1 MIQVSQKRVGG
12 ASGQRHGRTLQ
23 GRALRQ
29 KSSRGETSACTP
41 RELWSVSYTSELSQ
55 TEAKEMGLPVSP
67 TAYPWSGYKL
77 QSLPVPCTIRQSGLV
92 ALEHPPWW
100 LWEPRAHDLEMCTEI
115 TSKRMWAEHQHC
127 QPHIRSS
134 PETFVSFT
142 ANLCCRLHI

>member
-1 MIQVSQKRVGG
+1 M
-12 ASGQRHGRTLQ
+12 AEALQ

-29 KSSRGETSACTP
+29 KSSRGEASACTP

-77 QSLPVPCTIRQSGLV
+77 QSLPVPCSIRQSGLV

-100 LWEPRAHDLEMCTEI
+100 LWEPRAHDLERCTEI
-115 TSKRMWAEHQHC
+115 TSKSTSAVNLTSVLLQRLL
-127 QPHIRSS
+127 S
-134 PETFVSFT
+134 PLLLTCVADYIYDFSKT
-142 ANLCCRLHI
+142 K